1 MQTKPEG
8 ADASSGNDSE
18 PAVADKSDTIPTI
31 DIGGVLPTLTLK
43 NEKGEDVEVSSLA
56 AEKGVVIFL
65 IPKADTRESLPPFR
79 KKVAD

>member
-8 ADASSGNDSE
+8 ADASSGNEE
-18 PAVADKSDTIPTI
+18 PAVADKSDAIPAI